1 MTKRQMEQQA
11 NRTINSEGS
20 HEMSEKHIEVLRSY
34 GFQFGKK
41 TGSRFIAA
49 VHEIVGIV
57 SADKITEMQGT
68 ILALQFDVNHIN
80 DRLVKAQEDKDNL
93 AKKLAVIETD
103 FLNAVK
109 ENGELKVAAEDQAK
123 KLAVVEEDLI
133 KAVMAKAEYEK
144 KATTEKA
151 SNAADDAE
159 PITMSMCANKADY
172 EEKVAAEQP
181 AMTEAETINEASNR
195 G

>member
-1 MTKRQMEQQA
+1 
-11 NRTINSEGS
+11 
-20 HEMSEKHIEVLRSY
+20 MSEKHIEVLRSY

-49 VHEIVGIV
+49 VHEIVSIV
-57 SADKITEMQGT
+57 SADKITEMRGT
-68 ILALQFDVNHIN
+68 ILALQFDVNDIN
-80 DRLVKAQEDKDNL
+80 DRLIKQTEKAKTLKDENENL
-93 AKKLAVIETD
+93 SKKLKVIEDD

-109 ENGELKVAAEDQAK
+109 ENGELKVAAEHHAK

-133 KAVMAKAEYEK
+133 KAVMAKAEYEE
-144 KATTEKA
+144 KAAAQKA
-151 SNAADDAE
+151 SNAVDDSE

-172 EEKVAAEQP
+172 EAKVAAEQP
-181 AMTEAETINEASNR
+181 AMTEAETVNEASNR